1 MHLQV
6 LVLFETSYDLIINIA
21 CQTKNNNAFTFY
33 MFLLAKLGRERP
45 QYVVF
50 LRLEFLKNFI
60 GGVHFL
66 VDMKKLH
73 LKCVLLQTGFP
84 FWTRKN

>member
-6 LVLFETSYDLIINIA
+6 LVLFETSNDLIINIA
-21 CQTKNNNAFTFY
+21 SQTKNNNAFTFY

-50 LRLEFLKNFI
+50 LSK
-60 GGVHFL
+60 
-66 VDMKKLH
+66 
-73 LKCVLLQTGFP
+73 T
-84 FWTRKN
+84 WS